1 MLQVSDT
8 VRKAPPELESATN
21 QSKDPNGLP
30 PPLFY
35 FGQCPPSL
43 SQESPAIPASSTT
56 AVGKV
61 RNNETLS
68 QPFRQHPRH
77 QPRKSSSGTSSKS
90 NSVPNPGVS
99 NSDKIVIV
107 QTSSNNNNNNNNNN
121 SKAFNQN
128 KSQAKI
134 PMKEKNQ
141 DEVNREFQRELLSA
155 KSRLKST
162 YLGDSQESQQE
173 KEQEE
178 PVQASVEGRPP
189 PPPPPVLPGPGLVR
203 TARPPPPVRAQQS
216 NNKKN
221 VNINNIN
228 PREELMLAIRNKG
241 GLGGLRKTGLSN
253 L

>member
-1 MLQVSDT
+1 M
-8 VRKAPPELESATN
+8 ESATN
-21 QSKDPNGLP
+21 QSKDANGI

-43 SQESPAIPASSTT
+43 REERSPVIPATTTTT

-61 RNNETLS
+61 KNNETLS

-77 QPRKSSSGTSSKS
+77 QPRKSSSGSSKS
-90 NSVPNPGVS
+90 TSVPNPVVS

-107 QTSSNNNNNNNNNN
+107 QNSSNNNNSSSSNNNNNNNN
-121 SKAFNQN
+121 KAFNQN

-155 KSRLKST
+155 KSKLKST
-162 YLGDSQESQQE
+162 YLGDSV
-173 KEQEE
+173 EQD
-178 PVQASVEGRPP
+178 PVLSVEGRPP
-189 PPPPPVLPGPGLVR
+189 PPPPPVLPGPGLVKTVR
-203 TARPPPPVRAQQS
+203 PPPPPVRAQQANF
-216 NNKKN
+216 NNQNKMN
-221 VNINNIN
+221 S
-228 PREELMLAIRNKG
+228 REELMLAIRNKG

>member
-1 MLQVSDT
+1 MQVSDT
-8 VRKAPPELESATN
+8 PRKDTLESGGTN
-21 QSKDPNGLP
+21 QSKDTNVM

-35 FGQCPPSL
+35 FGQSPPSL
-43 SQESPAIPASSTT
+43 SQERSSSST

-68 QPFRQHPRH
+68 QPFRHQPRH
-77 QPRKSSSGTSSKS
+77 QPRKSSSGSSKS
-90 NSVPNPGVS
+90 NSVPKPGVS

-107 QTSSNNNNNNNNNN
+107 ETTSSNNNINNNINNNNNNNK
-121 SKAFNQN
+121 SFNQN

-155 KSRLKST
+155 KSKLKST
-162 YLGDSQESQQE
+162 YLGDSLERDQ
-173 KEQEE
+173 
-178 PVQASVEGRPP
+178 VGSVEGRPP
-189 PPPPPVLPGPGLVR
+189 PPPPPVLPGLGLVKTVR
-203 TARPPPPVRAQQS
+203 PPPPPVRALQANNTRVNN
-216 NNKKN
+216 NNK
-221 VNINNIN
+221 VDS
-228 PREELMLAIRNKG
+228 REELMLAIRNKG

>member
-1 MLQVSDT
+1 M
-8 VRKAPPELESATN
+8 ESATN
-21 QSKDPNGLP
+21 QSKDANGLP

-43 SQESPAIPASSTT
+43 SQESSPTIPASSTT

-121 SKAFNQN
+121 NKAFNQN

-162 YLGDSQESQQE
+162 YLGDSQESQESQE

-203 TARPPPPVRAQQS
+203 TARPPPPPVRAMQS

-221 VNINNIN
+221 VNINNNVN